1 MVTLLTG
8 CAGFIGN
15 ATTLALLQKGD
26 AVVGIDNLND
36 YYSVKLKNARLM
48 RITQRCDSPGFKAN
62 GIDSKFHFIKADICD
77 KPKLAEIFKDN
88 KIDAV
93 IHLAAQAGVRYSLEN
108 PQAYIDSNLT
118 GTLNIFECCR
128 NFKVNNIVFASS
140 SSVYGDNAK
149 IPFSVKDRTDS
160 PVSLYAA
167 TKKSCELMAYTYNHL
182 FGLNITG
189 LRFFTVYGP
198 WGRPDMALLLFAKSI
213 LENKPIKIFGNG
225 NMKRDFTYIDDIVNG
240 IIAVLDWN
248 INLGTAALTTPP
260 AKVFNIGRGEPV
272 GLMRFI
278 EILENE
284 LEKSAIKEFL
294 PMQPGDVPATWADT
308 AELERLVGYKPKISL
323 EYGVKEFVKWYK
335 SEGFSLF

>member
-1 MVTLLTG
+1 MVILLTG

-15 ATTLALLQKGD
+15 AATLALLKRGD
-26 AVVGIDNLND
+26 TVIGVDNLND
-36 YYSVKLKNARLM
+36 YYSVELKNARLK
-48 RITQRCDSPGFKAN
+48 RICPNCDNAD

-77 KPKLAEIFKDN
+77 KSKLSEIFENN
-88 KIDAV
+88 KIDAI

-149 IPFSVKDRTDS
+149 IPFSVADRTDS

-198 WGRPDMALLLFAKSI
+198 WGRPDMALLLFAKNI
-213 LENKPIKIFGNG
+213 LGGKPIKIFGNG

-240 IIAVLDWN
+240 MIAVLDWN
-248 INLGTAALTTPP
+248 MSLGSTASDAPP

-272 GLMRFI
+272 DLMRFI
-278 EILENE
+278 EILEYE
-284 LEKSAIKEFL
+284 LDKSAIKEFL

-323 EYGVKEFVKWYK
+323 EHGVKEFAKWYK